1 MKVFRFMSK
10 KEYEKLIKGEKLV
23 NRARHIAHTTSI
35 GFCFMDLKD
44 NPPEVAFHYLI
55 GLVCPEVCVIFNV
68 KNKNVLSK
76 GYGRYTDI
84 NSENFFARC
93 IREEYYTTQYSRED
107 LEPIMVSKKIDL
119 NLNDFGYIFNWN
131 EVENVKD

>member
-10 KEYEKLIKGEKLV
+10 KEYEKLINGEKLI
-23 NRARHIAHTTSI
+23 NRAKHMAHTTSV

-44 NPPEVAFHYLI
+44 NPPEVAYHYLI

-84 NSENFFARC
+84 NSKNFFARC
-93 IREEYYTTQYSRED
+93 IREEYYTTQYSKED
-107 LEPIMVSKKIDL
+107 LEPIMVSKKIDYGL
-119 NLNDFGYIFNWN
+119 FDYIFNWE
-131 EVENVKD
+131 EVDDK